1 MSLIP
6 KHADA
11 HPHPS
16 RPTLG
21 ELLGIARTEGDPTTE
36 DHNPAEAFPLQRV
49 KATACIVGDC
59 ATTELTQHYLNR
71 SDTVMDVTHLIPIP
85 ASAAVV
91 GFEIR
96 AGDRLVRGVCKPTV
110 AAQADFEDARERGK
124 TAAMVTQVRADQ
136 HSVTLANV
144 PPRTDVTV
152 VLRIVDRL
160 RVDDGRFE
168 YRLPT
173 TIAQKFVPGAH
184 AIGHDGPGVSP
195 DTEAAPDAS
204 HLSPPVLLE
213 GDIPLQLEVRI
224 ASGVTEIL
232 PTIALE
238 RTDDPDG
245 TVVLRPSGRQ
255 SCSGDVV
262 IRYWGRGER
271 THLRAYT
278 DGVRTMVVVD
288 PPATRAP
295 ELERVRE
302 AVFVLDRSGSMRG
315 TPIEAAKQALEV
327 AIRQL
332 KPTDRLTVMAFN
344 WTPDLFD
351 EPEQPA
357 TPDHVDKALAWLRDL
372 RIGGATEALPALEMA
387 CGRHIP
393 AGHVRTVLF
402 LTDGH
407 VANDEQIVR
416 FTNSLDPAVRI
427 SVVGVGCAPQRLML
441 ERLARLGGGSFAHIE
456 EEDDIAREA
465 TAIAATMLGPIACG
479 LHEVGSELPDASG
492 VRSTRP
498 DLFAGRSCTMFIDG
512 PRSEVRV
519 ASADGAF
526 EGTCTVLP
534 SPMPL
539 GPLWARDAI
548 ERLEDERIA
557 RPQDH
562 ADIDARITELGVDFQ
577 LQTRGTSFVAVDE
590 ASQVHGEAVH
600 VMQPVGRTRDQ
611 DAVRQNRLAAPMQG
625 GHDGGTCYEIAS
637 PDHGR
642 PGLFGGTAWRQRSAR
657 DSLIGSG
664 RNARPSR
671 KKLHLFMLGFGDH
684 SSFDFGQPMKGNRTD
699 GWWEAAGGVAKADA
713 LLLMKLFEQKFR
725 ILANGVPEGF
735 TPVDIARVLVLLVAF
750 GARLAKRDPLPD
762 NLRGHDLSRTGPL
775 WNTCMARLAPLASTR
790 GWKGF
795 TSAANRGA
803 FAEVVR
809 RVEGLRVE

>member
-21 ELLGIARTEGDPTTE
+21 ELLGIPRTEGDSTTE
-36 DHNPAEAFPLQRV
+36 GHNPAEAFPLQRV
-49 KATACIVGDC
+49 EAKACIVGDC
-59 ATTELTQHYLNR
+59 ATTELTQRYLNR

-96 AGDRLVRGVCKPTV
+96 AGDRVVRGVCKPTV
-110 AAQADFEDARERGK
+110 AAQADFEDARTRGK

-136 HSVTLANV
+136 HSMTLTNV
-144 PPRTDVTV
+144 PPRTDVVV

-173 TIAQKFVPGAH
+173 TIAQKFVPGSH
-184 AIGHDGPGVSP
+184 PIGHDGPGVSP
-195 DTEAAPDAS
+195 DTEDAPDAS

-238 RTDDPDG
+238 RTDAPDG
-245 TVVLRPSGRQ
+245 TVVLRPSVRQ

-407 VANDEQIVR
+407 VANDDQIVR
-416 FTNSLDPAVRI
+416 FTNSLDPSVRI

-456 EEDDIAREA
+456 EHDDIEREA

-479 LHEVGSELPDASG
+479 LHEVGSELPEASG

-512 PRSEVRV
+512 TRSEVHV

-562 ADIDARITELGVDFQ
+562 ADIDARIAELGVEYQ
-577 LQTRGTSFVAVDE
+577 LQSRGTSFVAVDE

-600 VMQPVGRTRDQ
+600 VAQPVGRTRDRN
-611 DAVRQNRLAAPMQG
+611 AVLGNRMAAHMQG
-625 GHDGGTCYEIAS
+625 SHEEGARYNIVSTDEVT
-637 PDHGR
+637 PR
-642 PGLFGGTAWRQRSAR
+642 RFGGVDWRRQSAR
-657 DSLIGSG
+657 NGLTGTGS
-664 RNARPSR
+664 NARPSR
-671 KKLHLFMLGFGDH
+671 KMLHLFMLGFGDH
-684 SSFDFGQPMKGNRTD
+684 SSFDIGQPMKGNRTD
-699 GWWEAAGGVAKADA
+699 GWWDAANGVAKEDA
-713 LLLMKLFEQKFR
+713 ILLMKLFEQRFC

-735 TPVDIARVLVLLVAF
+735 TPVDFARVLVLLVAL
-750 GARLAKRDPLPD
+750 GARRAKRDPLPE
-762 NLRGHDLSRTGPL
+762 NLMGHDLSRTGPL
-775 WNTCMARLAPLASTR
+775 WNTCMAQLAPLASTR
-790 GWKGF
+790 GWMGF
-795 TSAANRGA
+795 ISAANRGA

-809 RVEGLRVE
+809 RVDGLQVE